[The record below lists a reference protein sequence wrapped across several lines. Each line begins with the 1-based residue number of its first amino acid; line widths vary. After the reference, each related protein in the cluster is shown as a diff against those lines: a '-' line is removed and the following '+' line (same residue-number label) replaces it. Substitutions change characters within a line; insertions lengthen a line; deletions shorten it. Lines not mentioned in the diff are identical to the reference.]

1 MATQRIESGRVQISG
16 PGGGVPMR
24 QVEQP
29 GVNYVG
35 SQVQAQTSSALSQA
49 LDRMGAVLFEQAGRM
64 AEREAMQFAVAN
76 EPTAAQIEAAKNGD
90 LASLNLSDNPFG
102 IFQQTLQKARSLQ
115 LANKFEQE
123 GRTELV
129 KMLNQVRM
137 GQATSEQVQTK
148 IDNMIKGLGTVVGR
162 LDPDAALKFR
172 ATMATQ
178 GSTILRSALDLEYE
192 RAINQGRIKFDLDF
206 DQNVQLLE
214 NAAIATPDQFTN
226 LADVFQ
232 LTIARNAVTL
242 NDPTLQKEA
251 STKAITAIRN
261 ARIAAL
267 TRYMTETIGRE
278 KPEKMLEAL
287 REGVVGNMNVHWKHF
302 RNVDN
307 EALGIVEKNY
317 LEAVKRRNEGIA
329 ATLVDSERTGNTIL
343 QRMYTTRDPGLQR
356 RLLEELQ
363 THPVSAE
370 TIKKARDWIDSAQAT
385 DPPYNNLAALSQI
398 TSRVAAGLA
407 TEQEIIN
414 APLQRATK
422 ERLLAARANP
432 GDDLKYSIDMINRA
446 VGIQQSGMP
455 PEIANAEAREL
466 ANSTRNTLVS
476 SLMQY
481 ATTPGDNGRLPSPE
495 DIRRKGDALAK
506 QAAPGM
512 SRVFQQA
519 ADANRN
525 QAQLSIPELRGVD
538 LRDDAAVERALAE
551 AIRKK
556 ASSADINNAR
566 SAIESF
572 RANMGRVSQGGQQ

>member
-1 MATQRIESGRVQISG
+1 MATQRIESGRVQIAG

-29 GVNYVG
+29 GVSYVG
-35 SQVQAQTSSALSQA
+35 SQAQAQTSSALAQA
-49 LDRMGAVLFEQAGRM
+49 LDRMGAVLFEQAGKM

-90 LASLNLSDNPFG
+90 LSSLNLSDNPFG

-115 LANKFEQE
+115 LAGKFEQE

-137 GQATSEQVQTK
+137 GQATSDQVQTK

-178 GSTILRSALDLEYE
+178 GSTVLKSALDLEYE

-206 DQNVQLLE
+206 DQNIQLLE
-214 NAAIATPDQFTN
+214 NAAIATPDQFEN
-226 LADVFQ
+226 LAEVFR
-232 LTIARNAVTL
+232 LTIARNAVNL

-251 STKAITAIRN
+251 STRAITSIRN
-261 ARIAAL
+261 ARIAAV

-278 KPEKMLEAL
+278 KPEKMIEAL
-287 REGVVGNMNVHWKHF
+287 REGVLGNMKVHWTHF

-307 EALGIVEKNY
+307 EALGIIEKNY
-317 LEAVKRRNEGIA
+317 LEAVKRRNDGIA
-329 ATLVDSERTGNTIL
+329 ATLADSERIGNTIL
-343 QRMYTTRDPGLQR
+343 QRMYTTRDPVVQR
-356 RLLEELQ
+356 RLFDELQ

-370 TIKKARDWIDSAQAT
+370 ITKRARDWIDSAQAI
-385 DPPYNNLAALSQI
+385 DPPYNDLNALSRI

-422 ERLLAARANP
+422 EELIKARANP
-432 GDDLKYSIDMINRA
+432 NSHLKYAIDMINRA
-446 VGIQQSGMP
+446 VGIQESGMP

-481 ATTPGDNGRLPSPE
+481 ATTPGENGRLPSPE

-512 SRVFQQA
+512 SQVFKQA

-538 LRDDAAVERALAE
+538 LMDDAAVERALAE

-556 ASSADINNAR
+556 APQADINNAR